1 MVSVA
6 KPWLIC
12 GYLGL
17 NSNHVFLLL
26 QQLSIRAGY
35 IGPGR

>member
-12 GYLGL
+12 GYRGL
-17 NSNHVFLLL
+17 TIATMFFLFHLYAHMKKKYY
-26 QQLSIRAGY
+26 SIL
-35 IGPGR
+35 